1 MDLPVRTNRGVQGLE
16 GRVRLGVTRPVLHLP
31 SIVHSVLDITEL
43 SEVLS
48 EEGSVGMETV
58 LEIQEDS
65 MEDSMETMVDST
77 EVMVDFTVTME
88 DSMETMVE
96 STVTMVDSMGIM
108 GDSMVVLEV
117 EVLPTADMDKT
128 VM

>member
-65 MEDSMETMVDST
+65 MVDSMETMEDSMETMEDSMVDSMETMVDS
-77 EVMVDFTVTME
+77 
-88 DSMETMVE
+88 METMV
-96 STVTMVDSMGIM
+96 
-108 GDSMVVLEV
+108 DSMVVLEV
-117 EVLPTADMDKT
+117 EV
-128 VM
+128 

>member
-16 GRVRLGVTRPVLHLP
+16 GRVRLGVTRPALHLP
-31 SIVHSVLDITEL
+31 SIVHNVLDITEL

-48 EEGSVGMETV
+48 EEGSVGMETMV
-58 LEIQEDS
+58 GS
-65 MEDSMETMVDST
+65 TVTMEDSMETMVDST
-77 EVMVDFTVTME
+77 VTTGDLMETMV
-88 DSMETMVE
+88 DSMETMV
-96 STVTMVDSMGIM
+96 DSMETM

-117 EVLPTADMDKT
+117 EVLPTVDMDKT

>member
-43 SEVLS
+43 LEVLS

-65 MEDSMETMVDST
+65 MVGSMETMVDS
-77 EVMVDFTVTME
+77 TVTME
-88 DSMETMVE
+88 DSMETM
-96 STVTMVDSMGIM
+96 
-108 GDSMVVLEV
+108 GDSMVTLVDSMETMVILEV
-117 EVLPTADMDKT
+117 EVLPTVDMDKT